1 MNFIKLISVF
11 VITDPQNITFK
22 FVQVQRNATACGSIC
37 AKHSNDAVTLTCL
50 ALCALVLWHP
60 LAATPLSSHLLSLA
74 TWSRH
79 TPRSV
84 CKACLC
90 SKLRCCTLHELFTML
105 HQIIAPLFVCTVPLL
120 AFHTLPAVAQV
131 TQQRA
136 EAGGADRC
144 L

>member
-1 MNFIKLISVF
+1 MYLSSF
-11 VITDPQNITFK
+11 TFK
-22 FVQVQRNATACGSIC
+22 FRTSAAQYKYCHH
-37 AKHSNDAVTLTCL
+37 HSAAFTLSYITQKPAVPGTHQ
-50 ALCALVLWHP
+50 ASHVVDSQHR
-60 LAATPLSSHLLSLA
+60 SSSLLPFPTSHQPA

-79 TPRSV
+79 TPRSA

-120 AFHTLPAVAQV
+120 AFHKLPAVAQV